1 MGTDVYHEAQF
12 ELRGFLYESPKF
24 RNDLGKLII
33 KFIDKQ
39 FLLNGFS
46 PTISSLIKTMAN
58 PWSKRISV
66 DDGKYFEIR
75 DSIQELATR
84 HNDTYKT
91 FIAIVRAY
99 AWNKHSEKIGYC
111 KLVRLIWG
119 EPPDSIINDKCG
131 FAKHLIKAYS
141 QIDE

>member
-12 ELRGFLYESPKF
+12 ELEVFLYGSPKF

-33 KFIDKQ
+33 KFVDKQ

-58 PWSKRISV
+58 PWSRRISV
-66 DDGKYFEIR
+66 DNAKYLEIQ
-75 DSIQELATR
+75 DAILELATR
-84 HNDTYKT
+84 HKDTYKT
-91 FIAIVRAY
+91 FIAIVRAH

-111 KLVRLIWG
+111 KLVRLIMG
-119 EPPDSIINDKCG
+119 EPPDSINDQYG
-131 FAKHLIKAYS
+131 FAKYL
-141 QIDE
+141 